1 MRKCDAEHTAEHH
14 VCNLSTRRRFPRA
27 KIEGKN
33 GRERD
38 FRDSTSAMEGE
49 ARGGEMY
56 VNFEIFR
63 ISKGSEILKI
73 AYARLKK
80 KLAFFFFREI
90 KIAVGNISNKF
101 YFYSRSLPNGGG
113 IKWRNWFGLN
123 LFHRKL
129 ANDLNCATHLHGP

>member
-1 MRKCDAEHTAEHH
+1 MNSRARTRTRQTLLVLGETLDTRYAANFKAWRKPVDDVICANATRNTHH

-63 ISKGSEILKI
+63 ISRGSEILKI

-80 KLAFFFFREI
+80 NSRSFFFGR
-90 KIAVGNISNKF
+90 
-101 YFYSRSLPNGGG
+101 
-113 IKWRNWFGLN
+113 
-123 LFHRKL
+123 
-129 ANDLNCATHLHGP
+129 